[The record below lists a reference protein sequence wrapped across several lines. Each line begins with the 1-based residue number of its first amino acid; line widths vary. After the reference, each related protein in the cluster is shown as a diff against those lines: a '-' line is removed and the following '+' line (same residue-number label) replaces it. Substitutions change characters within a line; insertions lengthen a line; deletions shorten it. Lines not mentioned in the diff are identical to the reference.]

1 MRKSSKAGAQ
11 FMIFVNETLVDAVD
25 GQEWRGGGPSAR
37 EKLDYLIA
45 MLDELRSLADS
56 GGLNSVAGYL
66 ELARRDAV
74 WKQVGARNN

>member
-1 MRKSSKAGAQ
+1 MRKLSKVGAQ
-11 FMIFVNETLVDAVD
+11 CAIFINEHLVDAD
-25 GQEWRGGGPSAR
+25 DDQEWRGGGPSQR

-45 MLDELRSLADS
+45 MLGELRSLADA

-74 WKQVGARNN
+74 WKQVSARNN